1 MAGHD
6 DNSKSGEDSIGSQNI
21 QPTNEIDNEEE
32 NLNEEYHSL
41 DSKLDE
47 LNTALDFLE
56 QKTDDINEKLKE
68 LLQSNI
74 EIRNELRNE
83 NLKSKGKN

>member
-1 MAGHD
+1 MAGQENNKTNGD
-6 DNSKSGEDSIGSQNI
+6 SAEDNMEIEPTTQEQNS
-21 QPTNEIDNEEE
+21 DE
-32 NLNEEYHSL
+32 NLNEEYYTL

-47 LNTALDFLE
+47 LNLALDFLE

-74 EIRNELRNE
+74 EIRNELRND
-83 NLKSKGKN
+83 KNSN

>member
-1 MAGHD
+1 MAGFDNNKSNQDDTTCDNDIDITDQDVSND
-6 DNSKSGEDSIGSQNI
+6 DNMS
-21 QPTNEIDNEEE
+21 
-32 NLNEEYHSL
+32 EEYYLL

-47 LNTALDFLE
+47 LNSALDFLE
-56 QKTDDINEKLKE
+56 KRTDDIHEKLKE

-83 NLKSKGKN
+83 NMKSN